1 MDPGFEKN
9 LPDSCTCVELVWA
22 HVAYL
27 GTCVLKEATIEGR
40 LVPGVGERNF
50 NISKYSSG

>member
-1 MDPGFEKN
+1 MCKALFPFK
-9 LPDSCTCVELVWA
+9 TCVELVWA